1 MRRTDA
7 SAAGDGGP
15 EAEEGPTGPDGAA
28 FSFEAAAPTVDVSRG
43 DRLRHL
49 YEEYV
54 YEPGLVAWD
63 DRRTRV
69 GALLLSAYVL
79 VGTVG
84 VWFYPEPS
92 KNQVPRNLSP
102 FENMDA
108 PFGSTQG
115 GVDVLAQAIHATPN
129 MLVMVLAGAVFATA
143 IAVVVG
149 TVAGYKGGLTDRV
162 VTTFSDVAM
171 AIPGLPIV
179 MVVAFLYS
187 PENPLVIGPLIMI
200 NYWAGLGRSIRSQV
214 LTLREEPYVEASR
227 AMGVSSPRILLA
239 DVIPNLM
246 PFILV
251 NFAFAARYVV
261 FASVGL
267 YYLGVLPP
275 GIANWGF
282 QLDRAYN
289 DFFALVTPGSLHLIL
304 LPMAFI
310 MLLGLALV
318 LMAQGLDRVFNPRV
332 RTRLAGE
339 SESLAVEED
348 DEIVARGGV

>member
-1 MRRTDA
+1 MRRTDGGSGFA
-7 SAAGDGGP
+7 FDVETAGVS
-15 EAEEGPTGPDGAA
+15 E
-28 FSFEAAAPTVDVSRG
+28 SRG
-43 DRLRHL
+43 DRLRQRL
-49 YEEYV
+49 RTYA
-54 YEPGLVAWD
+54 YEPAVIAWE

-69 GALLLSAYVL
+69 GALLLLAYVL

-84 VWFYPEPS
+84 VLVYPVPS
-92 KNQVPRNLSP
+92 KNQVPRNLPP
-102 FENMDA
+102 FEDAAA

-115 GVDVLAQAIHATPN
+115 GVDILAQAIHATPN

-149 TVAGYKGGLTDRV
+149 TVAGYKGGITDRV
-162 VTTFSDVAM
+162 VTTASDVAM
-171 AIPGLPIV
+171 SIPGLPIV
-179 MVVAFLYS
+179 MVVAFIYN
-187 PENPLVIGPLIMI
+187 PENPLIIGPLIMV

-227 AMGVSSPRILLA
+227 TMGVSTPRILTA
-239 DVIPNLM
+239 DVVPNLM

-267 YYLGVLPP
+267 YYLGILPP

-289 DFFALVTPGSLHLIL
+289 DFFALVTPGSLHLIV
-304 LPMAFI
+304 LPMVFI

-318 LMAQGLDRVFNPRV
+318 LLAQGLDRLFNPRV
-332 RTRLAGE
+332 RTRLRGE
-339 SESLAVEED
+339 SVSTAADED
-348 DEIVARGGV
+348 GDVVARGGV